1 VAGVDGIPAE
11 ADQFLSAGLD
21 GLLRDLSMLWANSG
35 VGWVAEASDPDVL
48 LETVAQTEDA
58 HWQPA
63 QTGNTEATRLLDG
76 PEPEGLL
83 AVVTDVGDADG
94 DDQ

>member
-1 VAGVDGIPAE
+1 MAK
-11 ADQFLSAGLD
+11 
-21 GLLRDLSMLWANSG
+21 
-35 VGWVAEASDPDVL
+35 ASNPDVL

-63 QTGNTEATRLLDG
+63 QTGNPETTCLLDG
-76 PEPEGLL
+76 LKPEGLL
-83 AVVTDVGDADG
+83 AVVADVGDADG